1 MNTLW
6 NPAAPVAAPAAVAAP
21 ARDRGPLARLLGLLA
36 RIAGGLTMTL
46 VAGLMIGSVP
56 IPIAQS
62 AGVESTAGMVIAVG
76 VALVMLVRARRDPV
90 VRSAARALCWCGFGL
105 LVLAS
110 VAFGGLALWF
120 STHPQPTLFN

>member
-1 MNTLW
+1 VNTLW
-6 NPAAPVAAPAAVAAP
+6 TPAVADAAPP
-21 ARDRGPLARLLGLLA
+21 RDRGPVARLLGLLA
-36 RIAGGLTMTL
+36 RIAGGLTMTV

-62 AGVESTAGMVIAVG
+62 AGVASIVGMAIAVT
-76 VALVMLVRARRDPV
+76 VAVVMAVRAGRDPV

-110 VAFGGLALWF
+110 AAFGALLFWF
-120 STHPQPTLFN
+120 STHPQPSLFN